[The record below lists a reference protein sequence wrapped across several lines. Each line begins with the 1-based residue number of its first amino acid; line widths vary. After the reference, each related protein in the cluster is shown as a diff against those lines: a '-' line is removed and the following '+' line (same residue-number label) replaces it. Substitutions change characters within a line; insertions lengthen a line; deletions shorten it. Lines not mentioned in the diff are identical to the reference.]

1 MSSDTVPYISRSSSG
16 PSALVFSAGLFSAAL
31 QSVYFREYLS
41 VFSGNELSLGMIFA
55 VWLLAAGAGSMAA
68 ARAARTRGPA
78 INGPKAA
85 CLLAA
90 SAAAGIFI
98 IRASRLVFAPGELLG
113 PLAMAGV
120 LAASEL
126 PFALANGFVLGT
138 LLSSPAKPHRLY
150 AWENAGAFVGAL
162 AVYACI
168 LLYAKNSLIVVVA
181 MAPLA
186 LVCMRKAWLTG
197 ACVAVAALLLAF
209 DHASVQWKYSVPVRQ
224 VVYGHEGEIVPITA
238 GSDTTFLQNG
248 TVYKSSMQRPALEQ
262 AVHIPM
268 GERPQAER
276 TLVIFDRGHHAELA
290 KYQGLV
296 IDEIETEPALA
307 SPRSRIVSPETFLPI
322 QHYDVIFVGSGMPRS
337 ASSNRLYTLSFFR
350 HARALLSDSGIVT
363 FSLPFSENYLSPS
376 EKKLYDALYATLGA
390 VFKNVLVFPGEG
402 YTFMA
407 SNAPLSASWKVR
419 AATDYLASTIIPGLS
434 EERLRDANIK
444 PVNAFINTKDRPI
457 TLFLGLQTWLEL
469 FNNSV
474 VLLAVILFVCCAAAL
489 WFLPK
494 TRAALSVATSGLSIG
509 IYSICLLLM
518 YQATYG
524 ALYSRVSL
532 LLVALTAGFAL
543 GALVRRFPLSDSA
556 IGLYCAG
563 SLALLWAIPCPPAF
577 LFYFLHAG
585 MGVLGGAQ
593 IVSRS
598 GTGLGALYAADLFGG
613 ALGMALCSTL
623 LVPLFGILPV
633 AGGIGGIKILVELV
647 NLAKRDKVTK

>member
-1 MSSDTVPYISRSSSG
+1 VPFISRSNSG
-16 PSALVFSAGLFSAAL
+16 PFFLVFSAGLFSAAL

-41 VFSGNELSLGMIFA
+41 VFSGNELSIGMIFA

-68 ARAARTRGPA
+68 ARLTRTRGPA

-85 CLLAA
+85 CALTACAVAGMLA
-90 SAAAGIFI
+90 
-98 IRASRLVFAPGELLG
+98 IRASRLVFAPGQLLG
-113 PLAMAGV
+113 PLEMAGV

-126 PFALANGFVLGT
+126 PFALVNGFVLGT

-150 AWENAGAFVGAL
+150 AWENAGAFIGAL
-162 AVYACI
+162 AVYACV
-168 LLYAKNSLIVVVA
+168 LLYARNSLIVVVA
-181 MAPLA
+181 MVPLT
-186 LVCMRKAWLTG
+186 LVCVRKAWLAG
-197 ACVAVAALLLAF
+197 ACVAAAALLLVF
-209 DHASVQWKYSVPVRQ
+209 DHASVQWKYIVPVHR
-224 VVYGHEGEIVPITA
+224 VVYGHEGEIVPLVA

-248 TVYKSSMQRPALEQ
+248 AVYKSSMQRPALEQ

-268 GERPQAER
+268 GERPQAKR

-290 KYQGLV
+290 KYPGLV
-296 IDEIETEPALA
+296 IDEIETEPAFA
-307 SPRSRIVSPETFLPI
+307 SPRSRIVSPETFSPK

-337 ASSNRLYTLSFFR
+337 AASNRLYTLSFFQ
-350 HARALLSDSGIVT
+350 HAQSLLSDSGIVT
-363 FSLPFSENYLSPS
+363 FSLPFSENYLSPA
-376 EKKLYDALYATLGA
+376 ETKLYDALYATLGA
-390 VFKNVLVFPGEG
+390 VFQNVLVFPGEG

-407 SNAPLSASWKVR
+407 SNASLNSSWKVG
-419 AATDYLASTIIPGLS
+419 AATDYLASTIIPGMS
-434 EERLRDANIK
+434 EERLRDANKK
-444 PVNAFINTKDRPI
+444 PANAFINTKERPI

-469 FNNSV
+469 FKNSV
-474 VLLAVILFVCCAAAL
+474 AILAAILFACCAAAL

-494 TRAALSVATSGLSIG
+494 TRPALSVATSGLSIG
-509 IYSICLLLM
+509 MYSVCLLLM

-543 GALVRRFPLSDSA
+543 GALIKKFPFSDIA

-585 MGVLGGAQ
+585 IGVLGGAQ

-633 AGGIGGIKILVELV
+633 AGGIGGMKIVVELV
-647 NLAKRDKVTK
+647 NLTKRNKK